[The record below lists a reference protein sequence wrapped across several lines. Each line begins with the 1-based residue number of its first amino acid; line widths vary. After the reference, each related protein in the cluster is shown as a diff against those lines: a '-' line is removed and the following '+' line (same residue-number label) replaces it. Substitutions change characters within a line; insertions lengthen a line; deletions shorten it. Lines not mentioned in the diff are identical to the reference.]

1 MCRIRYFTVARICLH
16 EFDPVYCQ
24 QMFFFLKNLSI
35 VVPTGVKSL
44 FYTLLYL
51 GQVQPIPLMF
61 SSIDGHGW
69 CSVRLVAT
77 DDVRF
82 DWWPQMMISS
92 TGDHRWCSVPQVTTD
107 DDQFHRWPQM
117 MFSSTGYHRWC
128 WLRQVATDDAQIDR
142 WPRMMFSSAGG
153 HGWCSVH
160 CYC

>member
-1 MCRIRYFTVARICLH
+1 MKIRILYINCVSDPLFHGGSNLFTRVWPSLLSAN
-16 EFDPVYCQ
+16 V
-24 QMFFFLKNLSI
+24 FFLLKNLSI

-92 TGDHRWCSVPQVTTD
+92 TGDHRWCSVRQVTTD
-107 DDQFHRWPQM
+107 DVDF
-117 MFSSTGYHRWC
+117 
-128 WLRQVATDDAQIDR
+128 DR
-142 WPRMMFSSAGG
+142 WPRMMLRSTGG
-153 HGWCSVH
+153 HGWCSVPPVATDDVQFIVIVNR
-160 CYC
+160 